1 MQISKLSG
9 SSVSSHNC
17 DLKAAAHTTLYYRL
31 LCLLLAVLLTACG
44 KSDNPA
50 GTQTK
55 EMPPPEVS
63 VVTIKEDSIPLTRQ
77 MVGRL
82 AASRTAQVR
91 ARVAG
96 IILERVYTEGT
107 DVKKGD
113 LLYRID
119 PAPLEAN
126 LHAQEAA
133 LARAKADAV
142 NAESTASRFSSLYK
156 KKLISQQDLDNALAN
171 ERTTAAAVKQAQA
184 NLEFAQLDLDY
195 ATVMA
200 PISGRAG
207 RSQIDV
213 GQLVGKDEAT
223 VLTTIEQINPIYLN
237 FSMSVSEFDELQRMV
252 EENKQ
257 SSGDA
262 GNIKVDVLLQDG
274 SRYPDKGTLDFAD
287 MAVDPSTGA
296 VSLRAV
302 IPNQQRRLLP
312 GMFVKLSAIMGQID
326 HAYTVPQAAIARDG
340 DGAYVLTVVDGMVQ
354 RRHVNLEGMT
364 VSDWI
369 VTGELKDGDQV
380 IVAGLQKVRPGTP
393 ARAIPATGEQPSTE
407 DGMPPTSK

>member
-1 MQISKLSG
+1 MLVSKSSG
-9 SSVSSHNC
+9 CTVPRHDCHLDST
-17 DLKAAAHTTLYYRL
+17 AYTTSFCWAW
-31 LCLLLAVLLTACG
+31 CLLLAVLLSACG
-44 KSDNPA
+44 KSSNPTGA
-50 GTQTK
+50 QTT
-55 EMPPPEVS
+55 ELPPPEVS
-63 VVTIKEDSIPLTRQ
+63 VITIQGGAVPLTRE

-82 AASRTAQVR
+82 AARRTAQVR

-133 LARAKADAV
+133 LARAKADAA
-142 NAESTASRFSSLYK
+142 NASSTAKRLSELHK
-156 KKLISQQDLDNALAN
+156 KNLISRQDLDNALAS

-184 NLEFAQLDLDY
+184 NLESAQLDLDY
-195 ATVMA
+195 ATVTA

-207 RSQIDV
+207 RSRVDV
-213 GQLVGKDEAT
+213 GELVGQDEAT
-223 VLTTIEQINPIYLN
+223 VLTTIEQIDPIYLN
-237 FSMSVSEFDELQRMV
+237 FSMSVAEFDQLQQMAEGDMRAA
-252 EENKQ
+252 
-257 SSGDA
+257 GDA
-262 GNIKVDVLLQDG
+262 QKITVDVLLQDG
-274 SRYPDKGTLDFAD
+274 NRYPEKGTLDFTD
-287 MAVDPSTGA
+287 MAVDPGTGA

-302 IPNQQRRLLP
+302 IPNHRRRLLP
-312 GMFVKLSAIMGQID
+312 GMFVKLIATTGQVN
-326 HAYTVPQAAIARDG
+326 HAYKVPQAAIARDSG
-340 DGAYVLTVVDGMVQ
+340 GAYVLTVVDGMVQ
-354 RRHVNLEGMT
+354 QRRVELEGMT

-393 ARAIPATGEQPSTE
+393 AKAVPAAGEQS
-407 DGMPPTSK
+407 DS

>member
-1 MQISKLSG
+1 
-9 SSVSSHNC
+9 
-17 DLKAAAHTTLYYRL
+17 

-142 NAESTASRFSSLYK
+142 NAESTARRFSSLYK

-312 GMFVKLSAIMGQID
+312 GMFVKLSAIMGQVD

-354 RRHVNLEGMT
+354 RRHVDLEGMT

-407 DGMPPTSK
+407 DGTPPASK

>member
-1 MQISKLSG
+1 MLVSKFSG
-9 SSVSSHNC
+9 CSVPGYDCHPKS
-17 DLKAAAHTTLYYRL
+17 AAHTASLHRAGW
-31 LCLLLAVLLTACG
+31 LLLVVLLSACG
-44 KSDNPA
+44 KSSNPT

-55 EMPPPEVS
+55 ELPPPEVS
-63 VVTIKEDSIPLTRQ
+63 VVTIQGGAVPLTRE

-82 AASRTAQVR
+82 AARRTAQVR

-96 IILERVYTEGT
+96 IILEREYTEGT

-133 LARAKADAV
+133 LARAEADAA
-142 NAESTASRFSSLYK
+142 NASSTAKRLSELHKKNLVSR
-156 KKLISQQDLDNALAN
+156 QDLDNALAS

-184 NLEFAQLDLDY
+184 NLESAQLDLDY
-195 ATVMA
+195 ATVTA

-207 RSQIDV
+207 RSQVDV
-213 GQLVGKDEAT
+213 GQLVGQDEAT
-223 VLTTIEQINPIYLN
+223 VLTTIEQIDPIYLN
-237 FSMSVSEFDELQRMV
+237 FSISVAEFDQLQQMA
-252 EENKQ
+252 EENMQ
-257 SSGDA
+257 SSGDLQK
-262 GNIKVDVLLQDG
+262 ITVDVLLQDG
-274 SRYPDKGTLDFAD
+274 NRYPDKGTLDFTD
-287 MAVDPSTGA
+287 MSVDPGTGA

-302 IPNQQRRLLP
+302 IPNRRHRLLP
-312 GMFVKLSAIMGQID
+312 GMFVKLSATMGQVD
-326 HAYTVPQAAIARDG
+326 HAYKLPQAAIARDG
-340 DGAYVLTVVDGMVQ
+340 GGAYVLTVVDGMVQ
-354 RRHVNLEGMT
+354 QRRVELKGMT

-393 ARAIPATGEQPSTE
+393 AKAVPAAGEQSNAE
-407 DGMPPTSK
+407 DGAPSAS

>member
-1 MQISKLSG
+1 MLVSKLSG
-9 SSVSSHNC
+9 CTVPSHHC
-17 DLKAAAHTTLYYRL
+17 HPKAAAHTTSLYRAW
-31 LCLLLAVLLTACG
+31 CLLLIVLMSACG
-44 KSDNPA
+44 KSSNPTGA
-50 GTQTK
+50 QTK
-55 EMPPPEVS
+55 ELPPPEVS
-63 VVTIKEDSIPLTRQ
+63 VVTIQGGTVPLTRE

-133 LARAKADAV
+133 LARAEADAA
-142 NAESTASRFSSLYK
+142 NASSTAKRLSELHKKNLVSR
-156 KKLISQQDLDNALAN
+156 QDLDNALAS

-184 NLEFAQLDLDY
+184 NLESAQLDLDY
-195 ATVMA
+195 ATVTA

-207 RSQIDV
+207 RSQVDV
-213 GQLVGKDEAT
+213 GQLVGQDEAT
-223 VLTTIEQINPIYLN
+223 VLTTIEQIDPIYLN
-237 FSMSVSEFDELQRMV
+237 FSISVAEFDQLQQMA
-252 EENKQ
+252 EENMQ
-257 SSGDA
+257 SSGDLQK
-262 GNIKVDVLLQDG
+262 ITVDVLLQDG
-274 SRYPDKGTLDFAD
+274 NRYPDKGTLDFTD
-287 MAVDPSTGA
+287 MSVDPGTGA

-302 IPNQQRRLLP
+302 IPNRRHRLLP
-312 GMFVKLSAIMGQID
+312 GMFVKLSATMGQVD
-326 HAYTVPQAAIARDG
+326 HAYKLPQAAIARDG
-340 DGAYVLTVVDGMVQ
+340 GGAYVLTVVDGMVQ
-354 RRHVNLEGMT
+354 QRRVELKGMT

-393 ARAIPATGEQPSTE
+393 AKAVPAAGEQSNAE
-407 DGMPPTSK
+407 DGAPSAS